1 MSPEVRLAFERI
13 CAQQSIEGPVL
24 EVGAWPAPHSLLDL
38 PALNAIKRKIG
49 INREPVIG
57 DAQGRIQPGDCH
69 DLTAFADGE
78 FGCVLCNSMLEHDL
92 RFWLSLAEIRRV
104 TAPGGLIVI
113 GVPGFRG
120 MGPRSWM
127 GTQGVGQ
134 RLLVALAERMPFA
147 PWLASTI
154 TLGEHQ
160 YPDDYYRF
168 TEQAVRELFLE
179 GLEERRCLWVMRP
192 PRIIGWGRKP
202 R

>member
-1 MSPEVRLAFERI
+1 MSPEVRQAFGRI
-13 CAQQSIEGPVL
+13 CAQESIAGPVL
-24 EVGAWPAPHSLLDL
+24 EVGAWPAPQSLLDL
-38 PALNAIKRKIG
+38 PALGRIGRRIG
-49 INREPVIG
+49 INREPVVG
-57 DAQGRIQPGDCH
+57 DAEGRIQQGDCH
-69 DLTAFADGE
+69 ALSAFADGE

-127 GTQGVGQ
+127 RTQGVGR
-134 RLLVALAERMPFA
+134 RLLVALAERIPVPA
-147 PWLASTI
+147 WLASTI
-154 TLGEHQ
+154 TLGEHHC
-160 YPDDYYRF
+160 PDDYYRF
-168 TEQAVRELFLE
+168 SEQAVRELFLE
-179 GLEERRCLWVMRP
+179 GLDERRCLWVMRP